1 VAELLVQSSH
11 WQLLLTALAFVAL
24 AGVESLFPLGA
35 ERRPRGRRWFVNAA
49 LFLMGFGLV
58 VMASPLILKGAAWVQ
73 GALHF
78 PPLTGLGLPAWLLVV
93 VSFLLID
100 LLAYLSHA
108 LFHGAPWLWRLHRA
122 HHSDAVVDASTGVR
136 HHPIE
141 TLANAA
147 FQLMVF
153 AILGVPMLVILAYGL
168 IATLWQFV
176 THAEVRLP
184 EPIDRALRL
193 VVVTPGMHRV
203 HHSVQMD
210 EGNSNFGM
218 VLSIWDRLFGTYRRR
233 PAAERAVMM
242 LGVDGGDSAPKLR
255 ALLADPLRL

>member
-1 VAELLVQSSH
+1 MAELLVQSSH

-24 AGVESLFPLGA
+24 AGVEMLFPLSAG
-35 ERRPRGRRWFVNAA
+35 RGPRARRWFANAA
-49 LFLMGFGLV
+49 LFLIGFGLV
-58 VMASPLILKGAAWVQ
+58 FAASPFIYRGAAWVQ

-78 PPLTGLGLPAWLLVV
+78 PPLTSLGLPAWLLVV

-122 HHSDAVVDASTGVR
+122 HHSDTVVDASTGVR

-141 TLANAA
+141 ALAGAA
-147 FQLMVF
+147 MQLMVF
-153 AILGVPMLVILAYGL
+153 AVLGVPLLVILAYGL

-184 EPIDRALRL
+184 EPVDRALRL

-203 HHSVQMD
+203 HHSVRMD

-233 PAAERAVMM
+233 PAAERASMT
-242 LGVDGGDSAPKLR
+242 LGVEGADGAPNLTT
-255 ALLADPLRL
+255 LLADPLRP

>member
-1 VAELLVQSSH
+1 MAELLVQSSH

-35 ERRPRGRRWFVNAA
+35 ERRPRGRRWFANAA

-58 VMASPLILKGAAWVQ
+58 IMASPLILKGAAWVQ

-78 PPLTGLGLPAWLLVV
+78 PPLTGLGLSAWLLVV

-136 HHPIE
+136 HHPVE
-141 TLANAA
+141 TLAGAA
-147 FQLMVF
+147 LQLTIF
-153 AILGVPMLVILAYGL
+153 AILGVPLLVVLAYGL

-176 THAEVRLP
+176 THAAVRLP
-184 EPIDRALRL
+184 ESIDRALRL

-203 HHSVQMD
+203 HHSARMD

-218 VLSIWDRLFGTYRRR
+218 VLSVWDRLFGTYRRR
-233 PAAERAVMM
+233 PAAERADMV
-242 LGVDGGDSAPKLR
+242 LGVEGDDGAPHLT
-255 ALLADPLRL
+255 ALLADPLRP

>member
-1 VAELLVQSSH
+1 MAELLDQSSH
-11 WQLLLTALAFVAL
+11 WQLALAALAFAAL
-24 AGVESLFPLGA
+24 AGAESLFPLSA
-35 ERRPRGRRWFVNAA
+35 ERRPRARRWCANAA

-58 VMASPLILKGAAWVQ
+58 FLASPLIFKGAAWVQ

-78 PPLTGLGLPAWLLVV
+78 PPLAGLGLPAWLLVV

-122 HHSDAVVDASTGVR
+122 HHSDPVVDASTGGR
-136 HHPIE
+136 HHPVE
-141 TLANAA
+141 VLANTAL
-147 FQLMVF
+147 QLTIF
-153 AILGVPMLVILAYGL
+153 AILGVPLLVVLAYGL

-176 THAEVRLP
+176 AHAEVRLP

-203 HHSVQMD
+203 HHSVRMD

-233 PAAERAVMM
+233 PAAELSAMA
-242 LGVDGGDSAPKLR
+242 LGVEGAEGAPQLG
-255 ALLADPLRL
+255 ALLADPLRS

>member
-1 VAELLVQSSH
+1 
-11 WQLLLTALAFVAL
+11 LLLTAMAFVAL

-35 ERRPRGRRWFVNAA
+35 ERRPRGRRWFANAA
-49 LFLMGFGLV
+49 LFLIGFGV
-58 VMASPLILKGAAWVQ
+58 VFAASPLILKGAVGLQA
-73 GALHF
+73 ALHF
-78 PPLTGLGLPAWLLVV
+78 PPLTELGLPAWLLVV

-122 HHSDAVVDASTGVR
+122 HHSDVVVDASTGVR
-136 HHPIE
+136 HHPVE

-203 HHSVQMD
+203 HHSVRMD

-233 PAAERAVMM
+233 PAEERAAMA
-242 LGVDGGDSAPKLR
+242 LGVAGSDEPASLAR
-255 ALLADPLRL
+255 LLTDPMRP

>member
-1 VAELLVQSSH
+1 MAELLVQSSH

-24 AGVESLFPLGA
+24 AGVESLFPLSSDRGL
-35 ERRPRGRRWFVNAA
+35 RGRRWFANAA
-49 LFLMGFGLV
+49 LFLIGFGAV
-58 VMASPLILKGAAWVQ
+58 FAASPLILKGAAWLQ

-78 PPLTGLGLPAWLLVV
+78 PPLAGLGMPAWLLVV

-122 HHSDAVVDASTGVR
+122 HHTDGVVDASTGVR
-136 HHPIE
+136 HHPVE
-141 TLANAA
+141 TLASAA
-147 FQLMVF
+147 LQLTVF
-153 AILGVPMLVILAYGL
+153 AILGVPLLVILAYGL
-168 IATLWQFV
+168 ITTLWQFV
-176 THAEVRLP
+176 THADVRLP

-203 HHSVQMD
+203 HHSVRMD

-218 VLSIWDRLFGTYRRR
+218 VLSVWDRLFGTYRRR
-233 PAAERAVMM
+233 PAAERAGMD
-242 LGVDGGDSAPKLR
+242 LGVEGESGAPNLT
-255 ALLADPLRL
+255 ALLVDPLRP

>member
-1 VAELLVQSSH
+1 MAELLVQSTH

-24 AGVESLFPLGA
+24 AGVESLFPLSSARG
-35 ERRPRGRRWFVNAA
+35 PRARRWFANLA
-49 LFLMGFGLV
+49 LFLIGFGV
-58 VMASPLILKGAAWVQ
+58 VFVASPLLLQGAAWVR
-73 GALHF
+73 GLLHF

-100 LLAYLSHA
+100 LAAYLTHA

-136 HHPIE
+136 HHPVE
-141 TLANAA
+141 TLAGAA
-147 FQLMVF
+147 LQLMVF
-153 AILGVPMLVILAYGL
+153 SVLGLPLLVVLAYGL
-168 IATLWQFV
+168 ITTLWQFV
-176 THAEVRLP
+176 THADVRLP

-203 HHSVQMD
+203 HHSTRMD

-218 VLSIWDRLFGTYRRR
+218 VLSVWDRIFATYRRR
-233 PAAERAVMM
+233 PAAERAVMT
-242 LGVDGGDSAPKLR
+242 LGVEDHDGAPNLT
-255 ALLADPLRL
+255 ALLVDPLRP